1 MSSQL
6 KRVPAIRAVKV
17 SGRLYI
23 FLIALQFLL
32 STGSLSVSLALHR
45 IKLESSVKHDRLHRQ
60 AGGPTENQEISSADP
75 SRLLEIQNSDEEN
88 WRTVVRTL
96 RIESAKIWFD
106 GLALVLMIGA
116 SVSLFRLRSLM
127 QAQNSE
133 KDAAEAAL
141 RAERAT
147 LEERIENRTAELRA
161 EVEER
166 RRAEQLNR
174 GRNRVLEM
182 LARNHPTDEIISLL
196 TRTVAEQRSSWGCA
210 LHLVSKSR
218 SELQLSAAADLPERL
233 ITHLAAI
240 NSAFPDAPESAA
252 LGKGSVHAVANLNL
266 VRRPWSELLNANGI
280 QSVWS
285 APFFSA
291 DGTPL
296 GTLTIYS
303 RLKFA
308 PEERDLEELEMA
320 AKMAAL
326 VLEHRRIHSELVNS
340 AYHDYLTGLPNRR
353 LGEERLKYAIFQA
366 GDEQRSF
373 AILWIDLNRFKRI
386 NDVHGHSVGDAV
398 LQQVASCLS
407 ERLQPGDTLARMG
420 GDEFM
425 TILNHVPDH
434 GTAESVAS
442 LLAKTVTHSVAIDAV
457 NLDISV
463 SIGISVYPVDGT
475 TIDVLQR
482 NADRAMYE
490 AKWNGLDYCSFV
502 HKMSEKV
509 EERHE
514 LEEALILALK
524 REEFRVHYHA
534 QCAPD
539 GKLLAFE
546 ALLRFEHPQF
556 GKVPP
561 SLFVPII
568 EELDLIMPLGN
579 WVIRQVCIQS
589 RRWQDAGY
597 PPVPIAVNISPLQ
610 FSNEDFAENVSQIL
624 RETGHE
630 PRLLELELTENLL
643 MKNFR
648 ESARQMR
655 RLKNLGVRIAMDDFG
670 TGYSSLSHLHRLPID
685 VLKIDRSFIEKLTG
699 TGTTRPIV
707 EAVLSM
713 AHKLGLWVVAEGVE
727 TEEQMHMLRE
737 AGCNSIQGY
746 LFAKPAPANEA
757 ERMFKSL
764 TEMGWPLPGA
774 GEQILG
780 MKNVDRPQ
788 PPMLS

>member
-1 MSSQL
+1 MSSPY
-6 KRVPAIRAVKV
+6 KGIPAGNAVKV

-23 FLIALQFLL
+23 LLIVLQFLF
-32 STGSLSVSLALHR
+32 SSGSLSVSFVLQRFYR
-45 IKLESSVKHDRLHRQ
+45 ISYARHEHLQKQLEAMEHEAEKESEDEARLHEMQ
-60 AGGPTENQEISSADP
+60 T
-75 SRLLEIQNSDEEN
+75 LEEEN
-88 WRTVVRTL
+88 RHTL
-96 RIESAKIWFD
+96 NAAQHVESIKIWLD
-106 GLALVLMIGA
+106 GMALLLMTGA
-116 SVSLFRLRSLM
+116 AVSLLRLHFLLK
-127 QAQNSE
+127 AQNAQ
-133 KDAAEAAL
+133 KDAAEAEL
-141 RAERAT
+141 RAEHVT
-147 LEERIENRTAELRA
+147 LEKRIENRTAELRA

-182 LARNHPTDEIISLL
+182 LARNRPTREIISLL
-196 TRTVAEQRSSWGCA
+196 AGTVAEQRSSWGCA
-210 LHLVSKSR
+210 IHLVSKSC
-218 SELQLSAAADLPERL
+218 SELQLDATADMPERL
-233 ITHLAAI
+233 ITHLATI

-252 LGKGSVHAVANLNL
+252 LSKGAVHVVAQLNL

-291 DGTPL
+291 DGSPL

-308 PEERDLEELEMA
+308 PEERDVEELEMA

-326 VLEHRRIHSELVNS
+326 VFEHRRIHNELVNN

-353 LGEERLKYAIFQA
+353 LGEERLNQAIHRA
-366 GDEQRSF
+366 KDEQRSF

-386 NDVHGHSVGDAV
+386 NDLHGHSVGDAV
-398 LQQVASCLS
+398 LQQVTACLW
-407 ERLQPGDTLARMG
+407 EGLQKTGTLARMG

-425 TILNHVPDH
+425 AILDHVTDH
-434 GTAESVAS
+434 ATAESVAHA
-442 LLAKTVTHSVAIDAV
+442 LAKSVTRSISIDSIS
-457 NLDISV
+457 LEISV
-463 SIGISVYPVDGT
+463 SIGISFYPSDGT

-490 AKWNGLDYCSFV
+490 AKWNGLECCSFI
-502 HKMSEKV
+502 HKMSEQV
-509 EERHE
+509 EEKQE

-524 REEFRVHYHA
+524 REEFVVHYQA

-539 GKLLAFE
+539 GTLLAFE
-546 ALLRFEHPQF
+546 ALLRFEHPEF
-556 GKVPP
+556 GNVPP
-561 SLFVPII
+561 SRFVPMI
-568 EELDLIMPLGN
+568 EELDLIMPVGN
-579 WVIRQVCIQS
+579 WVIRQVCLQS
-589 RRWQDAGY
+589 GKWQKMGY
-597 PPVPIAVNISPLQ
+597 PAVPVAVNISPLQ
-610 FSNEDFAENVSQIL
+610 FSNEDFADNVSQIL
-624 RETGHE
+624 HETGLE

-643 MKNFR
+643 MKDFR

-655 RLKNLGVRIAMDDFG
+655 RLKSLGVRIAMDDFG

-685 VLKIDRSFIEKLTG
+685 VLKIDRSFIEKLAG
-699 TGTTRPIV
+699 PGTTRPIV

-727 TEEQMHMLRE
+727 TEEQLLMLRD

-746 LFAKPAPANEA
+746 LFAKPAPAHEA

-764 TEMGWPLPGA
+764 EERANKLRA
-774 GEQILG
+774 
-780 MKNVDRPQ
+780 
-788 PPMLS
+788 

>member
-1 MSSQL
+1 MSSQS
-6 KRVPAIRAVKV
+6 KRIPAGRAVKV

-32 STGSLSVSLALHR
+32 SSGSLSVSLILQR
-45 IKLESSVKHDRLHRQ
+45 MNKELSDKHDQLHHSVNEAIQNANLTRLR
-60 AGGPTENQEISSADP
+60 
-75 SRLLEIQNSDEEN
+75 EIQATDEEN
-88 WRTVVRTL
+88 WHNIVRIL
-96 RIESAKIWFD
+96 RIESGKSWLD
-106 GLALVLMIGA
+106 GLALLLMIGA
-116 SVSLFRLRSLM
+116 SVSLLRLCSLM
-127 QAQNSE
+127 RAQIAE
-133 KDAAEAAL
+133 KDTAEAAL
-141 RAERAT
+141 RAERAA
-147 LEERIENRTAELRA
+147 LEKRIENRTAELRA
-161 EVEER
+161 EVDER

-196 TRTVAEQRSSWGCA
+196 TRTVAEQRSAWGCA
-210 LHLVSKSR
+210 LHIVSKSH
-218 SELQLSAAADLPERL
+218 SELELSATADLPERL
-233 ITHLAAI
+233 ITHLAKI

-252 LGKGSVHAVANLNL
+252 LGKGSVHAVANLSL

-291 DGTPL
+291 EGSPL
-296 GTLTIYS
+296 GTLSIYS

-353 LGEERLKYAIFQA
+353 LGEERLKYAIYQA
-366 GDEQRSF
+366 GQVQRSF

-398 LQQVASCLS
+398 LQQVANCLS
-407 ERLQPGDTLARMG
+407 EGLAPGDTLARMG

-425 TILNHVPDH
+425 IILNSAPDH
-434 GTAESVAS
+434 AAAESVAG
-442 LLAKTVTHSVAIDAV
+442 LLAKMVTRSVAIEAV

-463 SIGISVYPVDGT
+463 SIGISVYPIDGT

-490 AKWNGLDYCSFV
+490 AKWNGLDWCSFV
-502 HKMSEKV
+502 LKMSEKV

-524 REEFRVHYHA
+524 REEFGIHYQA
-534 QCAPD
+534 QCAPN

-546 ALLRFEHPQF
+546 ALLRFEHPHF

-561 SLFVPII
+561 SVFIPII

-579 WVIRQVCIQS
+579 WVIRQVCLQS
-589 RRWQDAGY
+589 HRWRDAGY

-610 FSNEDFAENVSQIL
+610 FSNEGFADNVSQIL
-624 RETGHE
+624 QETGYE

-643 MKNFR
+643 MKDFR

-699 TGTTRPIV
+699 AETTRPIV

-746 LFAKPAPANEA
+746 LFAKPSPANEA
-757 ERMFKSL
+757 ERMFSSL
-764 TEMGWPLPGA
+764 TEMIRPLQVGKD
-774 GEQILG
+774 QLLSV
-780 MKNVDRPQ
+780 KSRNV
-788 PPMLS
+788 S

>member
-1 MSSQL
+1 MSSQY
-6 KRVPAIRAVKV
+6 KKMPTGNAVKA

-23 FLIALQFLL
+23 LLILLQFL
-32 STGSLSVSLALHR
+32 SSGASLSVSLYLQRLYRSAYLKHEYLQR
-45 IKLESSVKHDRLHRQ
+45 EIKLLEQKQ
-60 AGGPTENQEISSADP
+60 ASPSISGL
-75 SRLLEIQNSDEEN
+75 RVLDEDN
-88 WRTVVRTL
+88 WKN
-96 RIESAKIWFD
+96 IESGQRIRSIKIWFD
-106 GLALVLMIGA
+106 GFALLLMIGA
-116 SVSLFRLRSLM
+116 AVSLLRLSFLM
-127 QAQNSE
+127 KAQIAE

-141 RAERAT
+141 RAERST
-147 LEERIENRTAELRA
+147 LEKRIENRTSELRA

-182 LARNHPTDEIISLL
+182 LARNHPIEEIISLL
-196 TRTVAEQRSSWGCA
+196 ARTVAEQRSSWGCA
-210 LHLVSKSR
+210 IHLVSKTR
-218 SELQLSAAADLPERL
+218 SQLELTAAADLPERL
-233 ITHLAAI
+233 LAHLTAI
-240 NSAFPDAPESAA
+240 SSAFPDAPESAA
-252 LGKGSVHAVANLNL
+252 LGKGSVHVVANLNL

-285 APFFSA
+285 GPFFSA
-291 DGTPL
+291 DGASL

-308 PEERDLEELEMA
+308 PEARDLEELEMA
-320 AKMAAL
+320 AKMASL

-353 LGEERLKYAIFQA
+353 LGEQRLKHAIQQA
-366 GDEQRSF
+366 KDEQRSF

-398 LQQVASCLS
+398 LQQVANCLS
-407 ERLQPGDTLARMG
+407 GHLQSSDSLARMG

-425 TILNHVPDH
+425 IILSHVTEH
-434 GTAESVAS
+434 ASAEVVANS
-442 LLAKTVTHSVAIDAV
+442 LAKAVTRSVAIDSL
-457 NLDISV
+457 NLEVSA
-463 SIGISVYPVDGT
+463 SIGISLYPADGT

-502 HKMSEKV
+502 HRMSEQF
-509 EERHE
+509 EEKHE

-524 REEFRVHYHA
+524 REEFGIHYQA
-534 QCAPD
+534 QCSPN

-546 ALLRFEHPQF
+546 ALLRFEHPEF

-561 SLFVPII
+561 SRFIPVM

-589 RRWQDAGY
+589 RKWQEADY
-597 PPVPIAVNISPLQ
+597 PAVPIAVNISPLQ
-610 FSNEDFAENVSQIL
+610 FSNEDFAENVAQL
-624 RETGHE
+624 LTETGME

-643 MKNFR
+643 MKDFHV
-648 ESARQMR
+648 SARQMR
-655 RLKNLGVRIAMDDFG
+655 RLKSLGVRIAMDDFG

-685 VLKIDRSFIEKLTG
+685 VLKIDRSFIEKLSG
-699 TGTTRPIV
+699 PGTTRPIV

-727 TEEQMHMLRE
+727 TEEQMHLLRE

-746 LFAKPAPANEA
+746 LFAKPAPAFEA
-757 ERMFKSL
+757 EMMFKSL
-764 TEMGWPLPGA
+764 DMDESENECCKA
-774 GEQILG
+774 ESSS
-780 MKNVDRPQ
+780 
-788 PPMLS
+788 LS